1 MAKQAILRVGVE
13 ADPSGLGS
21 VRGQVARG
29 LNTMAAQ
36 FGQVRGMM
44 QAAMALP
51 AIGMLQNIMQAR
63 QEARDMAKDL
73 MAPFSQA
80 LASTSAYDITRRGEV
95 GQRMVAMGMD
105 EAAARSERGKTE
117 RDIAVGLQAENAGY
131 FEKAISSVFT
141 GDFWSQMPAFAE
153 SSTEATFR
161 TLGEMVGIGDSDE
174 TRLAQ
179 LRAEQST
186 ALMTGDTGTLYAI
199 NQQMLRVME
208 KIEQK
213 TRQP

>member
-29 LNTMAAQ
+29 LNTMASQ

-80 LASTSAYDITRRGEV
+80 LASTSESAPATAPWCGPDRTHRRGT
-95 GQRMVAMGMD
+95 
-105 EAAARSERGKTE
+105 S
-117 RDIAVGLQAENAGY
+117 LQ
-131 FEKAISSVFT
+131 
-141 GDFWSQMPAFAE
+141 
-153 SSTEATFR
+153 
-161 TLGEMVGIGDSDE
+161 
-174 TRLAQ
+174 
-179 LRAEQST
+179 
-186 ALMTGDTGTLYAI
+186 
-199 NQQMLRVME
+199 
-208 KIEQK
+208 
-213 TRQP
+213 